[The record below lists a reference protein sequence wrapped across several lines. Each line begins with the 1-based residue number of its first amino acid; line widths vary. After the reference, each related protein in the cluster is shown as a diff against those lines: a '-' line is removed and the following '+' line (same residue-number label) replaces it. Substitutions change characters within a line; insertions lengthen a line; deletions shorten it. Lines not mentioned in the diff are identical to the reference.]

1 MITRVRLRPLN
12 AALCAILCTAALLW
26 PAGVAWAQAANEPQ
40 RAPDRFPIYA
50 IDVAG
55 ATELQPSEIEK
66 IVYQFT
72 GPDRSGNDVESARKA
87 IQDAYVAKGFEAVVV
102 EIPPQPSDSFAQGI
116 VLIQVSEAPV
126 GRVRVVDSKYH
137 ALTVVREQVPS
148 LVEGKP
154 LNLKTLQTDIAA
166 ASRFPDRRVT
176 PSFKPGE
183 VPGTVDVDLQVE
195 DEAPFHAS
203 VELNNDN
210 SPSTRSLRFSA
221 SLRYTNLWEAGHSAS
236 ISYIVAPQRR
246 EDSEV
251 FAGSYTVPFIGSPW
265 SLSVVG
271 YKSNSNIA
279 ALGGTNVLGDG
290 YQLGL
295 RAIYRLPAED
305 TVQTLS
311 FGPDYKDFKQ
321 DIFVGDVRASNSPIR
336 YIPFSADYAISG
348 GDDRVSYSANAGVT
362 VGVRAIKRTVC
373 IELIPGQP
381 CVPVDQFGN
390 RSFGADENFARFNLG
405 FSYAVA
411 SKDDFIA
418 TFRWQGQLADSP
430 LVSNEQFGIGGLSSV
445 RGYFVSEATG
455 DDGFASTF
463 EIETP
468 SAATLFGNFVDE
480 LRAYAFVDSG
490 YARIRRPLPDQ
501 QDQFRLIGV
510 GGGARIRLFKLF
522 TGEIVV
528 GVPLRDAANSRK
540 GDPRA
545 TFVARGEF

>member
-1 MITRVRLRPLN
+1 MITLDCLRPLY
-12 AALCAILCTAALLW
+12 AALRTISCVTAVLL
-26 PAGVAWAQAANEPQ
+26 PVGVAWAQAGDAPE

-55 ATELQPSEIEK
+55 ATELQPTEIEK

-72 GPDRSGNDVESARKA
+72 GPDRSGADVESARRA
-87 IQDAYVAKGFEAVVV
+87 IQDAYAAKGFEAVVV
-102 EIPPQPSDSFAQGI
+102 EIPPQPSESFTQGV

-126 GRVRVVDSKYH
+126 GRVRVVNSTYH
-137 ALTVVREQVPS
+137 SLTVVREQVPS

-166 ASRFPDRRVT
+166 ASRFPDRRVS

-195 DEAPFHAS
+195 DESPLHAS

-210 SPSTRSLRFSA
+210 SPSTKPLRFSA

-236 ISYIVAPQRR
+236 ISYIVAPERR
-246 EDSEV
+246 ADSEV
-251 FAGSYTVPFIGSPW
+251 FAGSYTIPFIGSPW

-271 YKSNSNIA
+271 YTSNSNIA

-295 RAIYRLPAED
+295 RAIYRLPSED
-305 TVQTLS
+305 SVQTLS

-362 VGVRAIKRTVC
+362 VGVRAIKRTIC
-373 IELIPGQP
+373 IEQTPGQP
-381 CVPVDQFGN
+381 CLEVDQFGN

-405 FSYAVA
+405 FSYAIA
-411 SKDDFIA
+411 SKNDFIA

-455 DDGFASTF
+455 DDGIASTF
-463 EIETP
+463 EIESP
-468 SAATLFGNFVDE
+468 SAASLLGSFVDE
-480 LRAYAFVDSG
+480 LRLYAFVDSG
-490 YARIRRPLPDQ
+490 YTRIRRPLPDQ
-501 QDQFRLIGV
+501 QDEFRLIGV

-528 GVPLRDAANSRK
+528 GVPLLDASNSRK
-540 GDPRA
+540 GDPR
-545 TFVARGEF
+545 TVFVARGEF